1 MPLGDLVVGR
11 TASIAAEGLLVKLP
25 GQDAPALL
33 PRQVA
38 YSGIAVGDEICDLLV
53 VWLYPDGSAS
63 VVVPEATAQELVA
76 TGQFPSLEKQDDTS
90 MAPVRSKGRWGAAK
104 EPKEPSPELEN
115 SKDSEASR
123 LMPFLVAGHATDAP
137 TYASVA
143 LVKPETTLSY
153 VSQSSATKSSSANKD
168 PAKEQES
175 EDTIYSRKQLLT
187 LRQSMLM
194 MQDAGESASSP
205 LPTSMPCK
213 EEELDSSMLQMVIC
227 TRQLPVWWGRCGK
240 EAKRQAFRLAC
251 RTGRLRIVKAIYA
264 GGDVGID
271 TDFLAETV
279 KEMCNDAQSSAG
291 FKPGKKHK
299 RSEDARGLLL
309 SRAEAQAVAAWGR
322 AGAGAATAG
331 VASPAAEAIAWL
343 LEHGAPVGLLLPE
356 APGPEA
362 LSARLRGLGII
373 AEYGPSI
380 SEVEHIVEAVA
391 GCLKDPE
398 ASGRLAAAQTLAR
411 FGTAAGQ
418 APRALPRL
426 RRLVQSAPRA
436 VAPLGRVRSWSHTRG
451 QRRFG
456 RLRRRSAIWAE
467 AVEPTG
473 RSREKK
479 SDSMRVEAIAPSPRV
494 EAIPIK

>member
-38 YSGIAVGDEICDLLV
+38 YSGIAV

-63 VVVPEATAQELVA
+63 VVVPEATAQETKSSPQERTQQRWLKRPETKEVVLQRWQELVA

-213 EEELDSSMLQMVIC
+213 EEERVNCRAAVRQMQRQMQWVFQAGSVFLTASLLGAGQQHAANGHLHAAASSVVGQMWQRGQAASLSVGVPHGAFADC
-227 TRQLPVWWGRCGK
+227 ESHLRRGRCG
-240 EAKRQAFRLAC
+240 
-251 RTGRLRIVKAIYA
+251 
-264 GGDVGID
+264 
-271 TDFLAETV
+271 
-279 KEMCNDAQSSAG
+279 
-291 FKPGKKHK
+291 H
-299 RSEDARGLLL
+299 
-309 SRAEAQAVAAWGR
+309 
-322 AGAGAATAG
+322 
-331 VASPAAEAIAWL
+331 
-343 LEHGAPVGLLLPE
+343 
-356 APGPEA
+356 
-362 LSARLRGLGII
+362 
-373 AEYGPSI
+373 
-380 SEVEHIVEAVA
+380 
-391 GCLKDPE
+391 
-398 ASGRLAAAQTLAR
+398 
-411 FGTAAGQ
+411 
-418 APRALPRL
+418 
-426 RRLVQSAPRA
+426 
-436 VAPLGRVRSWSHTRG
+436 
-451 QRRFG
+451 
-456 RLRRRSAIWAE
+456 
-467 AVEPTG
+467 
-473 RSREKK
+473 
-479 SDSMRVEAIAPSPRV
+479 
-494 EAIPIK
+494 